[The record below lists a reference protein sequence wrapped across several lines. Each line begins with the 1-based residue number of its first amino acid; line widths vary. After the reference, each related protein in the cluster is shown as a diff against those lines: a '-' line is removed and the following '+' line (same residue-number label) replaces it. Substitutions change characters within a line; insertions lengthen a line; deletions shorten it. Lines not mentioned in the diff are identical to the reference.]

1 MTKFTKL
8 LCGAAL
14 ALAMTSPLA
23 AQKKP
28 AATPAPAPAPT
39 AAPTP
44 VIVPGLG
51 IANLEAAVVNSNA
64 YRTAAQQ
71 RQTYYKQYY
80 EAAEAKAKQVDAQL
94 KVAVDKFN
102 ADKAAKKPDAV
113 LQQDLLAI
121 RQIEERGKEEIRQI
135 LMPVLLSEAYVE
147 EQITDKLDQA
157 VQTAMAKRGVTI
169 LLQPGTVIA
178 RANTYEMT
186 GAIITELNVLIPTA
200 NLVPPQGWM
209 PRAVREQQAA
219 EQRARQPQP
228 AAAPAAAPAASSPA
242 PAPAPRPAGPQP
254 DGR

>member
-14 ALAMTSPLA
+14 ALAISSPLA
-23 AQKKP
+23 AQKKQ
-28 AATPAPAPAPT
+28 APAPAPN
-39 AAPTP
+39 AAPAP
-44 VIVPGLG
+44 AIVPGLG

-80 EAAEAKAKQVDAQL
+80 DAAEAKAKQVDAQL

-102 ADKAAKKPDAV
+102 ADKAAKKPDTV
-113 LQQDLLAI
+113 LQQDLVAI

-157 VQTAMAKRGVTI
+157 VQNAMAKRGVTI

-200 NLVPPQGWM
+200 NLVPPQGWV

-219 EQRARQPQP
+219 EQRASQPQP
-228 AAAPAAAPAASSPA
+228 AAAPAAPAPAA
-242 PAPAPRPAGPQP
+242 APAPRPAGPQP

>member
-14 ALAMTSPLA
+14 ALAMSSPLA

-28 AATPAPAPAPT
+28 APAPAPTPTATPAPA
-39 AAPTP
+39 
-44 VIVPGLG
+44 IVPGLG

-80 EAAEAKAKQVDAQL
+80 DAAEAKAKQVDAQL

-121 RQIEERGKEEIRQI
+121 RQIEERGKEDIRQI

-147 EQITDKLDQA
+147 EQITEKLDQA
-157 VQTAMAKRGVTI
+157 VQNAMAKRGVTI

-219 EQRARQPQP
+219 QQRANQP
-228 AAAPAAAPAASSPA
+228 AAAPAAVPAPAPAPAAT
-242 PAPAPRPAGPQP
+242 PAPRPAGPQP

>member
-14 ALAMTSPLA
+14 ALAMSSPLA

-28 AATPAPAPAPT
+28 APAPAPTPTATPAPA
-39 AAPTP
+39 
-44 VIVPGLG
+44 IVPGLG

-80 EAAEAKAKQVDAQL
+80 DAAEAKAKQVDAQL

-121 RQIEERGKEEIRQI
+121 RQIEERGKEDIRQI

-147 EQITDKLDQA
+147 EQITEKLDQA
-157 VQTAMAKRGVTI
+157 VQNAMAKRGVTI

-219 EQRARQPQP
+219 QQRANQP
-228 AAAPAAAPAASSPA
+228 AAAPAAPAAVPAPAPAAT
-242 PAPAPRPAGPQP
+242 PAPRPAGPQP